1 MTYIFTAL
9 VAIEKLWIY
18 TGEVKSAEQFL
29 SKKEGLISNAC
40 QLLLMTIGEEVRKV
54 DPELKAIYP
63 DIPWSKIT
71 RLRNRIAH
79 DYRGVNPEISFYT
92 INHSLTEL
100 KNALIGMLD
109 RVDFPND
116 KLNEI
121 LESDYYALL
130 SYLKK

>member
-63 DIPWSKIT
+63 GAK
-71 RLRNRIAH
+71 LQGYA
-79 DYRGVNPEISFYT
+79 
-92 INHSLTEL
+92 
-100 KNALIGMLD
+100 IG
-109 RVDFPND
+109 
-116 KLNEI
+116 
-121 LESDYYALL
+121 
-130 SYLKK
+130 